1 MLREKFELHR
11 KLTRYRLPHWQWT
24 FIYTNMDIKKSTLR
38 HTHTYTNREKK
49 KEIDTETD
57 NTVGVMPQQ
66 KQRLYYN

>member
-1 MLREKFELHR
+1 
-11 KLTRYRLPHWQWT
+11 
-24 FIYTNMDIKKSTLR
+24 MDIKKSTLR